1 MIMEQVYMEVIS
13 TQKKEQEGK
22 SFPMTQ
28 KYIWQPVIGGD
39 PQWLILQLITF
50 DIFNSNLN

>member
-1 MIMEQVYMEVIS
+1 MEVMS
-13 TQKKEQEGK
+13 TQKKGQEGK